1 MERTFEVPLD
11 GGQVLGGTPP
21 RSLRIRRRF
30 PAAGYPTAS
39 FTRLDHFDQ
48 PLAFFTRTAA

>member
-21 RSLRIRRRF
+21 QKSEGRRCL
-30 PAAGYPTAS
+30 PTAGYPTAS